1 MLYYTQTLV
10 GGVPMNKKTIIFWLI
25 YAAILIFLYILSA
38 TDLIIK
44 ENEARVYPISV
55 LVDGISGE
63 NYANMKKGMDEA
75 AYENNVD
82 MRFPAVAENITMEE
96 KLEIAED
103 EIEAGAVAIIIGN
116 RWKDEIADK
125 IRMRHKDFPVLI
137 LGSSKKNESIYID
150 YDKIVKNLSENIV
163 KVESKDNKLCIVSE
177 DFSDEDFE
185 NVRRELKRQ
194 LEPIGYKFEF
204 AEGEGPK
211 LEKQLKAF
219 GKSHVAFV
227 SLDKES
233 TVRVVKYVSD
243 NNFNTAI
250 YATGATTYLLG
261 KLEEGEIKGIVAWN
275 EYDMGY
281 FMIDK
286 LMRMLTDKGK
296 ITKDE
301 IAVFYITTEDLKNE
315 DYIKM
320 LYPING

>member
-1 MLYYTQTLV
+1 
-10 GGVPMNKKTIIFWLI
+10 MNKKTIVFWLI
-25 YAAILIFLYILSA
+25 YAAFLIFLYILSA

-44 ENEARVYPISV
+44 ENEAKVYSISV

-63 NYANMKKGMDEA
+63 NSANMKKGMDEA

-125 IRMRHKDFPVLI
+125 IKVMHKDFPVLV
-137 LGSSKKNESIYID
+137 LGSSKENESIFID
-150 YDKIVKNLSENIV
+150 YAGIVKNLSENII
-163 KVESKDNKLCIVSE
+163 KAESTENKLCIVSE
-177 DFSDEDFE
+177 DFSDEYLG
-185 NVRRELKRQ
+185 NVGRELKIQ
-194 LEPIGYKFEF
+194 LETLGYKLGF

-211 LEKQLKAF
+211 LEKQLNAF
-219 GKSHVAFV
+219 DKSNTVFV

-233 TVRVVKYVSD
+233 TIRLVKYVSD
-243 NNFNTAI
+243 NNFKAAI
-250 YATGATTYLLG
+250 YAVGAANYLLG
-261 KLEEGEIKGIVAWN
+261 KLEDGEIKGIVAWN

-281 FMIDK
+281 FMIEK
-286 LMRMLTDKGK
+286 LMKMMTDKNK

-301 IAVFYITTEDLKNE
+301 ISVFYITGEDLKNE